1 MKADAADGTL
11 LAWMND
17 RQQGT
22 YADGTPFDEVGYL
35 QCKLILKPDRFTSPQ
50 VFKDFA
56 HLVKRAA
63 EPIGVGYHHPTSGR
77 TRPEVREVLF
87 LDTQHFHLY
96 NNAFIVRR
104 RIAYQDGFPIADPE
118 IVFKFR
124 HPDPAHAAAIDV
136 RPNIAG
142 KYKIKYKVE
151 LLPVSDKVGSMR
163 RLMSHNVEFGLSQ
176 APEAQRM
183 VMASLG
189 HMSLGDLGDLFP
201 PLKVIDCED
210 ADEIALVNQTIVEEL
225 VSFARG
231 IVHNFIGHDIG
242 PYLWYVGSLFMF
254 ILFANVLGL
263 MPVGI
268 VPGWHPFTITSHL
281 TVTGVRALLDRLAA
295 YDPAYALEGHDED
308 VHDAAAW
315 AMRLADLAYACDVVE
330 GRATGGDAEL
340 VQQLRAGQ
348 AR

>member
-176 APEAQRM
+176 VIPCWTEGVQKMKVGGKAKLVCPSDTAY
-183 VMASLG
+183 
-189 HMSLGDLGDLFP
+189 GD
-201 PLKVIDCED
+201 
-210 ADEIALVNQTIVEEL
+210 Q
-225 VSFARG
+225 
-231 IVHNFIGHDIG
+231 
-242 PYLWYVGSLFMF
+242 
-254 ILFANVLGL
+254 
-263 MPVGI
+263 
-268 VPGWHPFTITSHL
+268 
-281 TVTGVRALLDRLAA
+281 GVRELIAFAQGVFFAPGVEVSKDALTPPFGQRDHQAEGDQQDQGNQEEHA
-295 YDPAYALEGHDED
+295 GIDPAQEQDAHGDDGDHHEGPHI
-308 VHDAAAW
+308 
-315 AMRLADLAYACDVVE
+315 RL
-330 GRATGGDAEL
+330 
-340 VQQLRAGQ
+340 Q
-348 AR
+348 

>member
-201 PLKVIDCED
+201 LLKTIDCQD

-225 VSFARG
+225 LEDICLLDFGHGASANANLALWRG
-231 IVHNFIGHDIG
+231 RGDH
-242 PYLWYVGSLFMF
+242 
-254 ILFANVLGL
+254 
-263 MPVGI
+263 
-268 VPGWHPFTITSHL
+268 HPFVGEFAFQIRIKKGDHISPKALALCERFFVLLQHVAEDWLALTTTKTGAVYRLKGNPPQSH
-281 TVTGVRALLDRLAA
+281 
-295 YDPAYALEGHDED
+295 E
-308 VHDAAAW
+308 
-315 AMRLADLAYACDVVE
+315 
-330 GRATGGDAEL
+330 
-340 VQQLRAGQ
+340 
-348 AR
+348 